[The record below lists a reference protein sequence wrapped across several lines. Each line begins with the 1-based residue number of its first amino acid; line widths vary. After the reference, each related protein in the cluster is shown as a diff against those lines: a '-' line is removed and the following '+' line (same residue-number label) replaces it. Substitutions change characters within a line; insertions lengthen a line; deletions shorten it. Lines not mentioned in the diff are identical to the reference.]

1 MCLVSRSCLIG
12 AATAGQL
19 VKAWD
24 QFPAEKVIENG
35 SAPKGEE
42 MLRGHQEKGDPK
54 AKVIT
59 KSRPVPGKE
68 YH

>member
-1 MCLVSRSCLIG
+1 MIG

-19 VKAWD
+19 VKAGA
-24 QFPAEKVIENG
+24 QVPAEKVIENG
-35 SAPKGEE
+35 SGPKGEE
-42 MLRGHQEKGDPK
+42 MLRGHQEKGGSK

-59 KSRPVPGKE
+59 NSRPVPGKE